1 MLRPGEEMG
10 AIIGGEEANKQANI
24 FLIFFF
30 TSYTGIVGK
39 ISVGYCWGS
48 SCLM

>member
-24 FLIFFF
+24 FKIFFF
-30 TSYTGIVGK
+30 LQVIRE
-39 ISVGYCWGS
+39 
-48 SCLM
+48 